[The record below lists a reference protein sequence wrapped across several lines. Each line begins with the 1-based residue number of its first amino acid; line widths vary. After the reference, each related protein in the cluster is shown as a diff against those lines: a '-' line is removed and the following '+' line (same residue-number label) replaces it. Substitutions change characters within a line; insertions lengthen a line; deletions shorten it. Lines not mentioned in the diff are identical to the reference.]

1 MDVGLWTRR
10 GPWLSWSPK
19 LKIAGIGTCLW
30 DPRGEALRD
39 GAAGSGVSGER
50 QTAGG
55 GDKLELG
62 RMQLYAVF
70 QAFTLSDCI
79 PLFHTHKKKKQDGFT
94 TALKNERMCN
104 MRQGNSCM
112 KQGKKKKKKEGGGSW
127 FTERG
132 VRDSHRK
139 RWPNR
144 EWVCVRFSESGRW
157 AFSGNNRFIGSS
169 WA

>member
-55 GDKLELG
+55 GTSWSS
-62 RMQLYAVF
+62 A
-70 QAFTLSDCI
+70 ACSCTLSFK
-79 PLFHTHKKKKQDGFT
+79 PLRCQTASLFFTHTKKKKDGFT

-104 MRQGNSCM
+104 KRQGNSCM